1 VSGNFWLR
9 FETGVAVAELCIPD
23 PTERDDL
30 AAFVARAVRLD
41 RDAMVRLRDGDGRVH
56 AWVDTPFDTLVTRSV
71 RGVVRPGD
79 ITVRST
85 DLLSAVAVVGAAVS
99 DPGPAQDALWR
110 CALPPEQGWYAVDQ
124 VPAGVLAEL
133 TDQGAAVARDNPG
146 PHGSPPAA
154 LLDQK
159 VITVSGAGFEVGV
172 PLRCL
177 FALSGMGFV
186 GTSGVSETVRVSA
199 TDSWLRLDARY
210 GAVLRRR
217 HAALALLV

>member
-1 VSGNFWLR
+1 M
-9 FETGVAVAELCIPD
+9 AELCIPD
-23 PTERDDL
+23 TTERNDL
-30 AAFVARAVRLD
+30 GAFVARAVWLD
-41 RDAMVRLRDGDGRVH
+41 RDAMVRLRDVDGRVH

-71 RGVVRPGD
+71 RGLVRPGD
-79 ITVRST
+79 IMVRST
-85 DLLSAVAVVGAAVS
+85 DLLVAVAVVGAAVS
-99 DPGPAQDALWR
+99 DPGQVQDALWR
-110 CALPPEQGWYAVDQ
+110 CTLPPEKGWHAVDQ
-124 VPAGVLAEL
+124 VPADVLADL
-133 TDQGAAVARDNPG
+133 TDQGAAVARHNPG
-146 PHGSPPAA
+146 LHGTPPAA

-186 GTSGVSETVRVSA
+186 GTSAVSETVRVSA

-217 HAALALLV
+217 HAALPLLV